1 MLGYMQ
7 KNIILR
13 PIKTG
18 EARQV
23 HRRPPSWNKKKM
35 RSNMEVATHQ
45 NLKNNVILIVHQNF

>member
-23 HRRPPSWNKKKM
+23 HRRPPSWNKKKCA
-35 RSNMEVATHQ
+35 ATWK
-45 NLKNNVILIVHQNF
+45 LPRTKI